1 MIQTIFATQKEPK
14 GYGIGRKGGLP
25 WDRIKQDMDN
35 FKSRTIAPRVNPA
48 TDVDSYIIM
57 GPKTFMAMPKLK
69 DRYSIVMADDPRE
82 PLLSL
87 DGKPADREIIG
98 AWDSNK
104 LKEVCK
110 ELELFTRN
118 PELKNLVS
126 IIGGK
131 RLIEASFDFCDKV
144 IWTKIK
150 NPCIYPADVF
160 VDISKIN
167 KFKTSETHTYV
178 TKWRGEFI
186 NESYIIESIL
196 IIRDKNEIN

>member
-14 GYGIGRKGGLP
+14 GYGIGLKGGLP

-48 TDVDSYIIM
+48 TDVDSYIVM
-57 GPKTFMAMPKLK
+57 GPKTFMSMPKLK
-69 DRYSIVMADDPRE
+69 DRYSIVMVDDPRE

-87 DGKPADREIIG
+87 DGKSADREIIG
-98 AWDSNK
+98 PWDSNK

-110 ELELFTRN
+110 ELEMFTRN

-144 IWTKIK
+144 IWTEIK
-150 NPCIYPADVF
+150 KSCIYQSDVF
-160 VDISKIN
+160 VDLDKLRNFKKIEQHIYMLN
-167 KFKTSETHTYV
+167 RHDC
-178 TKWRGEFI
+178 
-186 NESYIIESIL
+186 IEENHL
-196 IIRDKNEIN
+196 IRDQK

>member
-1 MIQTIFATQKEPK
+1 MIQAIFATQKETK
-14 GYGIGRKGGLP
+14 GYGIGHKGGLP

-35 FKSRTIAPRVNPA
+35 FKSRTIAPRVNPG
-48 TDVDSYIIM
+48 TDVDSYIVM

-69 DRYSIVMADDPRE
+69 DRYSIVMVDDPRE

-87 DGKPADREIIG
+87 DGKSADREIIG
-98 AWDSNK
+98 PWDSNK

-144 IWTKIK
+144 IWTEIK
-150 NPCIYPADVF
+150 KSCIYQSDVF
-160 VDISKIN
+160 VDLDKLRNFNKIEQHIYMLN
-167 KFKTSETHTYV
+167 RHDC
-178 TKWRGEFI
+178 
-186 NESYIIESIL
+186 IEENHL
-196 IIRDKNEIN
+196 IREQK

>member
-14 GYGIGRKGGLP
+14 GYGIGLKGGLP

-48 TDVDSYIIM
+48 TDVDSYIVM

-69 DRYSIVMADDPRE
+69 DRYSIVMVDDPRE

-87 DGKPADREIIG
+87 DGKSADREIIG
-98 AWDSNK
+98 PWDSNK

-110 ELELFTRN
+110 ELEMFTRN

-144 IWTKIK
+144 IWTEIK
-150 NPCIYPADVF
+150 KSCIYQSDVF
-160 VDISKIN
+160 VDLDKLRNFKKIEQHIYMLN
-167 KFKTSETHTYV
+167 RHDC
-178 TKWRGEFI
+178 
-186 NESYIIESIL
+186 IEENHL
-196 IIRDKNEIN
+196 IREQK

>member
-1 MIQTIFATQKEPK
+1 MIQTIFATQKETK
-14 GYGIGRKGGLP
+14 GYGIGHKGGLP

-35 FKSRTIAPRVNPA
+35 FKSRTIAPRVNPG
-48 TDVDSYIIM
+48 TDVDSYIVM

-69 DRYSIVMADDPRE
+69 DRYSIVMVDDPRE

-87 DGKPADREIIG
+87 DGKSADREIIG
-98 AWDSNK
+98 PWDSNK

-110 ELELFTRN
+110 ELEMFTRN

-144 IWTKIK
+144 IWTEIK
-150 NPCIYPADVF
+150 KSCIYQSDVF
-160 VDISKIN
+160 VDLDKLRNFKKIEQHIYMLN
-167 KFKTSETHTYV
+167 HYDC
-178 TKWRGEFI
+178 
-186 NESYIIESIL
+186 IEENHL
-196 IIRDKNEIN
+196 IREQK

>member
-14 GYGIGRKGGLP
+14 GYGIGHKGGLP

-48 TDVDSYIIM
+48 TDVDSYIVM

-69 DRYSIVMADDPRE
+69 DRYSIVMVDDPRE

-87 DGKPADREIIG
+87 DGKSADREIIG
-98 AWDSNK
+98 PWDSNK

-110 ELELFTRN
+110 ELEMFTRN

-144 IWTKIK
+144 IWTEIK
-150 NPCIYPADVF
+150 KSCIYQSDVF
-160 VDISKIN
+160 VDLDKLRNFKKIEQHIYMLN
-167 KFKTSETHTYV
+167 RHDC
-178 TKWRGEFI
+178 
-186 NESYIIESIL
+186 IEENHL
-196 IIRDKNEIN
+196 IREQK

>member
-14 GYGIGRKGGLP
+14 GYGIGLKGGLP

-48 TDVDSYIIM
+48 TDVGSYIVM

-69 DRYSIVMADDPRE
+69 DRYSIVMVDDPRE

-87 DGKPADREIIG
+87 DGKSADREIIG
-98 AWDSNK
+98 PWDSNK

-110 ELELFTRN
+110 ELEMFTRN

-144 IWTKIK
+144 IWTEIK
-150 NPCIYPADVF
+150 KSCIYQSDVF
-160 VDISKIN
+160 VDLDKLRNFKKIEQHIYMLN
-167 KFKTSETHTYV
+167 RHDC
-178 TKWRGEFI
+178 
-186 NESYIIESIL
+186 IEENHL
-196 IIRDKNEIN
+196 IRDQK